1 MINNSKE
8 VENTEIQKRIKFLK
22 NKFNCEYNV
31 LTLPKKELKNNSNDL
46 MKHCSLIINEDQ
58 YEMLNCFIKSF
69 NLLPKSFFL
78 GIYGYIMYKY
88 SSNEIVYTSIIN
100 ELKNDLCK
108 NENVKVKVKDIQPF
122 LMKFEKNNKFID
134 ILKEINEDVLFYENF
149 NIQYSEVSKELN
161 LINVNNLFIF
171 VCNDKQN
178 SFENNDSSFLYNKY
192 KFDIVFKVVEK
203 NNHYSIHINYNDL
216 FYDDFIIKNILDS
229 YYEVI
234 KNMDN
239 FDGMINDIE
248 YISLKEKNKILKKFN
263 DNKFDYEVPNK
274 CALIFGDRK
283 FTYRELDEM
292 SNSLAYYLRN
302 NGIQRND
309 IVPLLCDRS
318 YYFVVGAL
326 SVMKAGGAFLYIDP
340 EFPVDRI
347 QYMVEE
353 VKAKLILE
361 YVINENNNKILLK
374 DYPVKR
380 YQLEKH
386 NYNKNI
392 TEITNINNE
401 KDLSCM
407 FFTSGT
413 TGKPKGALITHDNLV
428 NLCYYGFSYKGAH
441 EIISFES
448 TIAF

>member
-171 VCNDKQN
+171 
-178 SFENNDSSFLYNKY
+178 
-192 KFDIVFKVVEK
+192 IVIMNLPGE
-203 NNHYSIHINYNDL
+203 
-216 FYDDFIIKNILDS
+216 FIK
-229 YYEVI
+229 
-234 KNMDN
+234 
-239 FDGMINDIE
+239 
-248 YISLKEKNKILKKFN
+248 ISK
-263 DNKFDYEVPNK
+263 EVPNK

-448 TIAF
+448 TIAFSKFTFGSSLIEIFYPFFHKGFSILCSNDEYINPEI